1 MLAIIY
7 AVQINIFCSEVCVHL
22 PYTYVSKII
31 NAQKREEAST
41 SLGEGRRQIYE
52 HELHWN
58 LWIQQLLIWRR
69 HLDLLNEQS

>member
-52 HELHWN
+52 HELH
-58 LWIQQLLIWRR
+58 
-69 HLDLLNEQS
+69 